1 MRRAASGARDLRIA
15 ALRGLAPG
23 VLALAL
29 AACDDD
35 VGEVAVRVASGYT
48 MPSLVIGPDR
58 FLASDGERFKAK
70 DDGSPTILR
79 EPPGPTRLRY
89 ERGGELVT
97 ACSFNV
103 KKNRVVTVTVRAVGR
118 ELKCEIMD

>member
-1 MRRAASGARDLRIA
+1 MRRAVSGVKQFRIA
-15 ALRGLAPG
+15 RLRGLASG
-23 VLALAL
+23 LVALAL
-29 AACDDD
+29 AGCEDD

-48 MPSLVIGPDR
+48 VPSLAVGPDT
-58 FLASDGERFKAK
+58 FWASDGDRFKVK

-89 ERGGELVT
+89 ERAGELVT

-103 KKNRVVTVTVRAVGR
+103 KKNRVVTVTLRAVGR
-118 ELKCEIMD
+118 ELKCEIME

>member
-1 MRRAASGARDLRIA
+1 MRRAVSGVKDLRTA

-29 AACDDD
+29 AACEDD
-35 VGEVAVRVASGYT
+35 VGEVAVRAASGYAV
-48 MPSLVIGPDR
+48 PSLAVGPDK
-58 FLASDGERFKAK
+58 FLASDGERFKVK

-97 ACSFNV
+97 VCSFNV
-103 KKNRVVTVTVRAVGR
+103 KKNRVVTVTLRAVGR
-118 ELKCEIMD
+118 ELKCEVME

>member
-1 MRRAASGARDLRIA
+1 VRRAVSGVEDLRIA

-23 VLALAL
+23 LLALTL

-48 MPSLVIGPDR
+48 MPSLAVGPDR
-58 FLASDGERFKAK
+58 YFASDGERFRAK

-103 KKNRVVTVTVRAVGR
+103 TKNRVVTVTLRAVGR
-118 ELKCEIMD
+118 ELKCEIME

>member
-35 VGEVAVRVASGYT
+35 IGEVAVRVASGYT